1 MKSMSCTY
9 FGIHEAWTLFS
20 ALSGRVEAFGEDGTL
35 RTEAAAARL
44 VLMSLVLWFSV
55 LPVRAQ
61 SDAWEA
67 DIQGFEAADEAD
79 PPLSEAVLFVG
90 SSSIRMWTTLEEDF
104 PDVPIINR
112 GFGGSEITD
121 IIRFADRIV
130 VPYQPRMIFFYA
142 GDNDIANDKS
152 AADVVA
158 DFQRFVDLV
167 HESLPSTRI
176 AFISI
181 KPSPARWE
189 VLGEMRKAN
198 GLISEYAASTDLVE
212 YVDVFTQ
219 MLDAAGRPRAELFA
233 EDGLHLNEN
242 GYRLW
247 REVSAPFLAPEP
259 AR

>member
-1 MKSMSCTY
+1 MY
-9 FGIHEAWTLFS
+9 FGIHQTWTLFS

-35 RTEAAAARL
+35 RRKAAPACL
-44 VLMSLVLWFSV
+44 VLMSLVLSFSV
-55 LPVRAQ
+55 LPARAQ
-61 SDAWEA
+61 SDPWEA
-67 DIQGFEAADEAD
+67 DIQAFETADEAG
-79 PPLSEAVLFVG
+79 PPLIESVLFVG

-104 PDVPIINR
+104 AGVPIINR

-130 VPYQPRMIFFYA
+130 FPYQPRTIFFYA
-142 GDNDIANDKS
+142 GDNDIANGKS
-152 AADVVA
+152 AADVAA

-167 HESLPSTRI
+167 HESLPFTPI

-181 KPSPARWE
+181 KPSQARWE

-198 GLISEYAASTDLVE
+198 ALIREYAASTDLVE
-212 YVDVFTQ
+212 YVDVFTR